1 MEKQTYVSD
10 KNVRRLEFPN
20 IYSKHKRF
28 VGLEEI
34 QKKKLNSEA
43 ICVLRRKK
51 SLAQL

>member
-1 MEKQTYVSD
+1 MICRSNIVWNEKQTYVSD

-34 QKKKLNSEA
+34 QKNLNSEEA
-43 ICVLRRKK
+43 IVF
-51 SLAQL
+51 